1 MMENPAVWVAL
12 GFVIF
17 VALAFKPAK
26 KALLGALDQRADQ
39 IAKQLAEAASL
50 RKEAEDLLAENQKRQ
65 QQAVAE
71 AAKIIEAA
79 RTQAETL
86 KSQAAADIEAM
97 VARRQQAA
105 MEKIAQAETV
115 ALAQVRSVAVEAAV
129 AATTALLAEKVQGD
143 VAMRL
148 LDEAIA
154 DLPTRLN

>member
-1 MMENPAVWVAL
+1 MMENPSVWVAL

-26 KALLGALDQRADQ
+26 KVLLGALDQRADQ
-39 IAKQLAEAASL
+39 IAKQLAEATAL
-50 RKEAEDLLAENQKRQ
+50 RKEAEELLAENQKRQ

-86 KSQAAADIEAM
+86 KVQAAADIEAM

-115 ALAQVRSVAVEAAV
+115 ALAQVRSAAVEAAV
-129 AATTALLAEKVQGD
+129 AATASLLTEKVQGD
-143 VAMRL
+143 VAARL

-154 DLPTRLN
+154 DLPSRLN

>member
-143 VAMRL
+143 VATRL